1 MQLALGL
8 VETKGLIG
16 SIEAADAMLK
26 AANVKLIGKEIV
38 TGGMVAIKIVGD
50 VAAVKSSVDAGAAAA
65 QRVGQLVSIHVIPRP
80 DDQLESILYSNSKS
94 SGKRKKN
101 KRKAVEKE
109 QSEDLFSA
117 VEEKQVEPDLE
128 DEEPTATD
136 VKVAEEPES
145 VEYNLAV
152 ETPEVAAETEE
163 DSMSED
169 LGDEEKEPETV
180 TEQTENS
187 TIEPKSEK
195 VVDDEIDHNDENKTI
210 PPLQELEEMNV
221 HQLRHLARQF
231 SDFPIKGREI
241 SRANRQALI
250 DLFEELRK

>member
-8 VETKGLIG
+8 VETKGLVG

-80 DDQLESILYSNSKS
+80 DDQLESILYSDSKS
-94 SGKRKKN
+94 SRPRRKRKK
-101 KRKAVEKE
+101 KEVQSEKT
-109 QSEDLFSA
+109 EDLFS
-117 VEEKQVEPDLE
+117 VI
-128 DEEPTATD
+128 
-136 VKVAEEPES
+136 EEPEAI
-145 VEYNLAV
+145 EK
-152 ETPEVAAETEE
+152 TETEE
-163 DSMSED
+163 TLTAEDKIKPVEKNEEETDPEKEDNPTEVISEESAEIIQ
-169 LGDEEKEPETV
+169 DEEESSTEDETE
-180 TEQTENS
+180 TE
-187 TIEPKSEK
+187 ISESPL
-195 VVDDEIDHNDENKTI
+195 I
-210 PPLQELEEMNV
+210 PPLDELEGMNV

-250 DLFEELRK
+250 DLFEKLRK

>member
-8 VETKGLIG
+8 VETKGLVG

-80 DDQLESILYSNSKS
+80 DDQLESILYSDSKS
-94 SGKRKKN
+94 SRPRRKRKQKEA
-101 KRKAVEKE
+101 RREKV
-109 QSEDLFSA
+109 EDLFSVIEEPKTIMDSESSA
-117 VEEKQVEPDLE
+117 TEKPEEINEPAEKSEIETGEVEEKTSHEVFSETS
-128 DEEPTATD
+128 EE
-136 VKVAEEPES
+136 K
-145 VEYNLAV
+145 V
-152 ETPEVAAETEE
+152 ETAADTSDEVNA
-163 DSMSED
+163 
-169 LGDEEKEPETV
+169 
-180 TEQTENS
+180 
-187 TIEPKSEK
+187 
-195 VVDDEIDHNDENKTI
+195 DDEPNVTAII
-210 PPLQELEEMNV
+210 PPLEELEGMNV

-250 DLFEELRK
+250 DLFEKLRK